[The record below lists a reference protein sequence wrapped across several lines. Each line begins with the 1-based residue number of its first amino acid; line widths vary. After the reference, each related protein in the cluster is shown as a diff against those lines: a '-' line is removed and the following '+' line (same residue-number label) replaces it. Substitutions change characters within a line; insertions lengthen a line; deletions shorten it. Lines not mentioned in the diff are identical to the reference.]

1 MAGNKDQ
8 RMPYITSSIDVP
20 EIVDLNKSEIAILL
34 KFDPQD
40 LFEKLINFAKNTKL
54 HVKGRMG
61 EGASVK
67 HDLSELGEK
76 WDIPEVLNHFQ
87 DREESIYDLLNAR
100 GKYMQLERFP
110 QLANGTIRLI
120 NFIILETIKAG
131 RNIDTLIFLD
141 KSARP
146 GAFLFSQTWNELS
159 KRSLI
164 PSEVKKPTIKFL
176 NYSAYD
182 FRNIRSSA
190 KKLLKM
196 YFKGRLGSNIIV
208 VDESWAS
215 RSSTQ
220 GAMDL
225 IDQISRKKIIFKNNV
240 IGVPNFPD
248 FPEWYHN
255 TSFSPI
261 ADLPLEVR
269 VNAADCLDQIG
280 ETQLFVLAKLT
291 DFEEKEFVRSTQVNE
306 ILKPTRGKKS
316 PNQISSD
323 EAYIET
329 NRAIYY
335 YIKSAGGLLSLPTD
349 KEATLSKSQA
359 PDRALI
365 TAHRRLLSMLANYTA
380 SHCELK
386 NSQVSSSSQS
396 PIKKILKNLF
406 S

>member
-20 EIVDLNKSEIAILL
+20 EIVDLKKSETAVSLTI
-34 KFDPQD
+34 DPND
-40 LFEKLINFAKNTKL
+40 LVEKINKFAKNTKL
-54 HVKGRMG
+54 YVKGRMG
-61 EGASVK
+61 ESASVK

-100 GKYMQLERFP
+100 GKYMQLEMFP
-110 QLANGTIRLI
+110 QLAEGTIRLI
-120 NFIILETIKAG
+120 NFIIYETIQGG

-146 GAFLFSQTWNELS
+146 GAYLFSQTWNELS
-159 KRSLI
+159 QRSLI
-164 PSEVKKPTIKFL
+164 PDGVKKPAIKFL
-176 NYSAYD
+176 NYSTYD
-182 FRNIRSSA
+182 FVNIRSSA

-196 YFKGRLGSNIIV
+196 YFKGKLGSNIIV

-291 DFEEKEFVRSTQVNE
+291 DFEEEEFVRSTQVNE